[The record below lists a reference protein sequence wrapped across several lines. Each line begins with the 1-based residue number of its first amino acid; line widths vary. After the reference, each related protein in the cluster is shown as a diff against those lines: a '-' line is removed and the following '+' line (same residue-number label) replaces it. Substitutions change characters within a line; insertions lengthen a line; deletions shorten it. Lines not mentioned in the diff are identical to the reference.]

1 MASWECGG
9 QGLAGGMATEVLPLK
24 VVFLY
29 FISAAEVTLKHY
41 CIPSLFLHPPLSL
54 PRPLSL
60 LSWCHSVLWGAANMV
75 FGKVDPIPET
85 PQGFLTALQT
95 QPDPLQP
102 YHSLLLKPPPTR
114 GKVEEGRSQDLFPG
128 DLDNVSLALKP
139 QLAQN

>member
-9 QGLAGGMATEVLPLK
+9 QGWAGGMVTEVLPLK

-41 CIPSLFLHPPLSL
+41 CIPSVLIHPPLSL

-60 LSWCHSVLWGAANMV
+60 LSWCHSVLQGAANMV

-85 PQGFLTALQT
+85 PQGFLAALQT
-95 QPDPLQP
+95 
-102 YHSLLLKPPPTR
+102 
-114 GKVEEGRSQDLFPG
+114 
-128 DLDNVSLALKP
+128 
-139 QLAQN
+139 